1 MFLVAKPA
9 GPTSHDVVD
18 RARRALGTE
27 RIGHLGTLDPF
38 AEGLLVLVSG
48 RATRLA
54 AFAGGWTKSY
64 EGTARLGVAT
74 DTDDA
79 GGQPVATSEAWREL
93 DRAAVERC
101 LAGLRGRQEQRPPA
115 YSAVKIDGERAYK
128 RARRGEDVAPASRTV
143 EVQELE
149 LTRWAPPE
157 FDFRATV
164 SAGTYLR
171 GLVRDAGQALG
182 CGAHLTRLVRTAV
195 GPFRLADAAPAE
207 QLTPAAAR
215 GPELLVADLA
225 RRDLSAGERAAVA
238 HGRAVPAGAAGEGA
252 PGAQVALFA
261 AGELVA
267 VAERADQD
275 GAAVLKPRV
284 VVADA

>member
-1 MFLVAKPA
+1 MAKPA

-18 RARRALGTE
+18 RARRALGIE

-48 RATRLA
+48 PATRLA
-54 AFAGGWTKSY
+54 TFAGGWTKSY

-79 GGQPVATSEAWREL
+79 SGKEVATSDGWQRL
-93 DRAAVERC
+93 DRAQVEQS
-101 LAGLRGRQEQRPPA
+101 LATLHGKQEQRPPA

-128 RARRGEDVAPASRTV
+128 RARRGEDVAPAARTV
-143 EVQELE
+143 EVHELA
-149 LTRWAPPE
+149 LTRWDPPL

-164 SAGTYLR
+164 GAGTYLR
-171 GLVRDAGQALG
+171 GLVRDVGQALG

-195 GPFRLADAAPAE
+195 GPFRLADAISAE
-207 QLTPAAAR
+207 QLTAAAAR
-215 GPELLVADLA
+215 GPEVLVAELP
-225 RRDLSAGERAAVA
+225 RRELSAVEVDAVT
-238 HGRAVPAGAAGEGA
+238 HGRPVPAGESGAGLR
-252 PGAQVALFA
+252 VALFSGGA
-261 AGELVA
+261 LVA

-275 GAAVLKPRV
+275 LKPRI